1 MVFQAVG
8 AGVLVQLMQLDREAT
23 SDWLLFGPTDPEAVE
38 PEEAPAPLLLA
49 AE

>member
-8 AGVLVQLMQLDREAT
+8 AGALVQMMQLDRAMT
-23 SDWLLFGPTDPEAVE
+23 SDWLLFGPTDLEAVE
-38 PEEAPAPLLLA
+38 PEEDPAPLLLA